1 MNEVLQRPP
10 LPMLHPQM
18 ASSGK
23 FPFPGFG
30 IPLNLHTK
38 SSLDDTGSASSS
50 PNGEL
55 KDYLNGNKGV
65 EKENNNLLIKQEEN
79 SNSSVE
85 DLSTSGST
93 VLQNKIKDSTND
105 SLKS

>member
-10 LPMLHPQM
+10 LPLLHPQM
-18 ASSGK
+18 ASGK
-23 FPFPGFG
+23 FAFPGFG

-38 SSLDDTGSASSS
+38 SSLDDMGSASSS

-55 KDYLNGNKGV
+55 KDYLNGNKG
-65 EKENNNLLIKQEEN
+65 EKENNNENLLIKQEEN

-85 DLSTSGST
+85 DLSTSGSI
-93 VLQNKIKDSTND
+93 LLNKIKDSTND
-105 SLKS
+105 TLKS